1 MNARTPTDFQFSFKG
16 FTERGGATDIHA
28 DGWGLATYAGRGI
41 QAFHEKQPS
50 CSSPIANLLSS
61 STDPIKTHNV
71 LAHIRYA
78 TVGATALENVHPF
91 TRELWGRNWAFAHN
105 GDLPHFSNVTLNP
118 SSRFQ
123 AVGTTD
129 SEAVFT
135 HILNRLNDHFDT
147 TNGAPSSCELFNF
160 LKMLASEII
169 EEGRQFAVENNPENP
184 NDYQPIFNFLMTC
197 GEGLQFA
204 FCYPGKRPNS
214 ECWNSLHYITRRAPF
229 KKARLVDNPE
239 IEVDF
244 AAVTD
249 PNDVV
254 SVIATQPLTA
264 EDDWIEM
271 KKEELLMFEYG
282 QPFGTPNCEEAEE
295 ASDSITNIK
304 SLEKLTPNVEF
315 DSPDMLALETLTQS
329 NPHNNNFGKGDDTI
343 KEINKFSSITIDPHL
358 TSDPSFWDYCLIPS
372 DQGGL
377 TLNVLGPPNE
387 FASDL
392 LVGGGANLDDV
403 EYYGI
408 FSTMGSASPA
418 PNQVSNS
425 ALIISSSNLNSV
437 DRSKYS
443 KIVSVLSA
451 EESTMSQTY
460 ANTEV
465 DIKVSSLGELRALS
479 ICSYA
484 LLNKKS

>member
-1 MNARTPTDFQFSFKG
+1 M
-16 FTERGGATDIHA
+16 
-28 DGWGLATYAGRGI
+28 
-41 QAFHEKQPS
+41 
-50 CSSPIANLLSS
+50 
-61 STDPIKTHNV
+61 
-71 LAHIRYA
+71 
-78 TVGATALENVHPF
+78 HPF

-239 IEVDF
+239 IGERAAKRLLGGRLQYLTPIVPRSSAEVDF

-295 ASDSITNIK
+295 GERQRVQVRNQRHHFRFRAIK
-304 SLEKLTPNVEF
+304 
-315 DSPDMLALETLTQS
+315 
-329 NPHNNNFGKGDDTI
+329 
-343 KEINKFSSITIDPHL
+343 
-358 TSDPSFWDYCLIPS
+358 
-372 DQGGL
+372 
-377 TLNVLGPPNE
+377 
-387 FASDL
+387 
-392 LVGGGANLDDV
+392 
-403 EYYGI
+403 
-408 FSTMGSASPA
+408 
-418 PNQVSNS
+418 
-425 ALIISSSNLNSV
+425 
-437 DRSKYS
+437 
-443 KIVSVLSA
+443 
-451 EESTMSQTY
+451 
-460 ANTEV
+460 
-465 DIKVSSLGELRALS
+465 
-479 ICSYA
+479 
-484 LLNKKS
+484 